1 MQLTGVRCSLSTQH
15 LGHANT
21 YTHAHTHTHTHTH
34 TLSLLC
40 SYVTRSLALHCWC
53 STWWAVVLPC
63 LPYPSCSWPRPH
75 LRPPRATVMEK
86 TAASLCPSKPR
97 SVSTQRLF
105 MCRVGQNHMYTVYIR
120 YFWQENHQ
128 MYGHIRC
135 ICTVLANPILCA
147 KRLDAGRCPII
158 VEKAGSQWFRRCRLS
173 NSCSR
178 RSVAPAASEVA
189 PAASEVAPVASEVAQ
204 IGRAHV

>member
-1 MQLTGVRCSLSTQH
+1 
-15 LGHANT
+15 
-21 YTHAHTHTHTHTH
+21 
-34 TLSLLC
+34 
-40 SYVTRSLALHCWC
+40 
-53 STWWAVVLPC
+53 
-63 LPYPSCSWPRPH
+63 
-75 LRPPRATVMEK
+75 
-86 TAASLCPSKPR
+86 
-97 SVSTQRLF
+97 
-105 MCRVGQNHMYTVYIR
+105 
-120 YFWQENHQ
+120 

-189 PAASEVAPVASEVAQ
+189 PAASEVAPVASEVAPVASEVAPASLVAPAASVVA
-204 IGRAHV
+204 RPAPTKP